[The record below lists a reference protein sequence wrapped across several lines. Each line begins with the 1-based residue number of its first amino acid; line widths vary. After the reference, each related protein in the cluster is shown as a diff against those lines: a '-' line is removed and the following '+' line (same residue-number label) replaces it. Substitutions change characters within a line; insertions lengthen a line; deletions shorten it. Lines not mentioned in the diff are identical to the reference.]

1 MMNRYAVLSLLLV
14 CTLAFPGMVQAG
26 YKKSLSTRQQNKPD
40 TILRLKADTIKTRD
54 LYDVIASLFGQKDFK
69 LKTDSVTAKPIFS
82 VVPALGYTLQ
92 SKLAITLAGNIAFR
106 LSPRTKISAIII
118 NAAYTQTK
126 QVIVPIQSSI
136 WANNNDYNFV
146 GDMRFLKYPE
156 STYGLG
162 SNSNIANNDPMDYSF
177 FRFYETV
184 LKRINGN
191 FFAGAGYVLDAH
203 WNVTHKGP
211 VNGAVSDYANYGDP
225 NKTISSG
232 ITLNSLFDSRDNPIN
247 PSKGFYAALQYRDNK
262 SFLGSTRNWQSLVVD
277 IRKYYKL
284 PATSDNVLAL
294 WSYNWLVLGGKPP
307 YVDLPSNTWDTFSGT
322 GRGYIQ
328 GRFRGAQMVYLESEY
343 RFKISG
349 NGLFG
354 GVVFV
359 NAQSFSSTE
368 GTLLQRVQPAFGPG
382 LRIKVNKI
390 SKTNIAIDY
399 GIGRQGS
406 RGVFI
411 NVGEVF

>member
-1 MMNRYAVLSLLLV
+1 
-14 CTLAFPGMVQAG
+14 
-26 YKKSLSTRQQNKPD
+26 
-40 TILRLKADTIKTRD
+40 
-54 LYDVIASLFGQKDFK
+54 LFGQKDFQ
-69 LKTDSVTAKPIFS
+69 LKTDSVTAKPVVS

-106 LSPRTKISAIII
+106 LSPRTKISTIII
-118 NAAYTQTK
+118 NVAYTQTK
-126 QVIVPIQSSI
+126 QIIVPIQSSI
-136 WANNNDYNFV
+136 WTNNNDYNYV
-146 GDMRFLKYPE
+146 GDIRYLKYPE

-184 LKRINGN
+184 LKRISGN
-191 FFAGAGYVLDAH
+191 FFAGAGYVLDVH
-203 WNVTHKGP
+203 WNVTHEGP
-211 VNGAVSDYANYGDP
+211 LNGAVSDYANYADP
-225 NKTISSG
+225 NKTVSSG
-232 ITLNSLFDSRDNPIN
+232 ITLNSLFDNRDNSIN

-262 SFLGSTRNWQSLVVD
+262 GFLGSTRNWQSLVVD

-284 PATSDNVLAL
+284 PATSNNVLAL

-343 RFKISG
+343 RFKISA

-359 NAQSFSSTE
+359 NAQSFSAMQ
-368 GTLLQRVQPAFGPG
+368 GTLLQSVQPAFGPG